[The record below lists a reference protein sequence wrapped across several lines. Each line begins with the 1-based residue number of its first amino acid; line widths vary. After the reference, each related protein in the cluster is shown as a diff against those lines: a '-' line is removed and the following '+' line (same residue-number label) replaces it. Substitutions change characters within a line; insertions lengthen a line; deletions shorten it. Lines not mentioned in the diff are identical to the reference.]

1 MNKALK
7 SNELFFVCTEGVATS
22 VVGAKALKDVL
33 VANGLSDVNVR
44 HIQTS
49 WLPKD
54 AKLVICHKNIV
65 DDVKK
70 KAPEAYVVG
79 VTDFMKAPEYAT
91 LAQEMVEARK

>member
-7 SNELFFVCTEGVATS
+7 SNELFFVCPEGVATS

-33 VANGLSDVNVR
+33 VAHGLSDVNVR

-54 AKLVICHKNIV
+54 AQVVVCHENLV
-65 DDVKK
+65 DDIKK

-79 VTDFMKAPEYAT
+79 VTDYMKAPQYES
-91 LAQEMVEARK
+91 LAAEMAEARK

>member
-7 SNELFFVCTEGVATS
+7 SNVLFFVCTEGIATS

-33 VANGLSDVNVR
+33 VAHGLSDVSVR

-54 AKLVICHKNIV
+54 AQLVVCHKNLV
-65 DDVKK
+65 EDVKK

-79 VTDFMKAPEYAT
+79 VTDFMKAPEYEK
-91 LAQEMVEARK
+91 LANEMAEARK